1 MVVSATPFL
10 LVRIRNRNLAKKQVN
25 LQKEFAVAA
34 AKIAAEN
41 HCTDIV
47 VLDLKGISQAT
58 DYFVIATGTSA
69 RQMKTVADEI
79 YHAGL
84 DKGFQRFGRA
94 GYDQGRWILLD
105 FIDVVVHIFN
115 KENREYYDLELLW
128 GDAKKVDF

>member
-1 MVVSATPFL
+1 M
-10 LVRIRNRNLAKKQVN
+10 AKRQVN
-25 LQKEFAVAA
+25 VQKKFAVAA

-58 DYFVIATGTSA
+58 DYFVIATGTSG

-79 YHAGL
+79 SQAGR
-84 DKGFQRFGRA
+84 DSGFQRFGRA

-105 FIDVVVHIFN
+105 FIDVVVHIFDS
-115 KENREYYDLELLW
+115 ENRQYYDLELLW
-128 GDAKKVDF
+128 GDAKKVKV